1 MYLEIEEKKV
11 GANDISNDS
20 ETEIEEEGGQKK
32 KTTNFSVGSEEDV
45 HTFDR

>member
-20 ETEIEEEGGQKK
+20 ETEIAEEGEKK